1 MTGSETKPE
10 SDSSRLRS
18 PIQWAAIL
26 LGIYVAMH
34 LAVGGIIRLVEGQE
48 ATAAATQTS
57 ALAAD
62 ADRSDR
68 QSGADRSPNAD
79 ALDRVSVPVEDPDP
93 RECKLSLL
101 IDSDCIFE

>member
-10 SDSSRLRS
+10 SDSSGLRS
-18 PIQWAAIL
+18 PVQWAAIF
-26 LGIYVAMH
+26 LGIYIAMH

-48 ATAAATQTS
+48 VTAAAMQKS

-62 ADRSDR
+62 ADRDLDMK
-68 QSGADRSPNAD
+68 SGADRSSKAD
-79 ALDRVSVPVEDPDP
+79 ALDRVSLTVEGP

>member
-18 PIQWAAIL
+18 PIQWGAIL
-26 LGIYVAMH
+26 LGIYIAMH
-34 LAVGGIIRLVEGQE
+34 LAVGGIIRLVDGQE
-48 ATAAATQTS
+48 ATAAAMQTS

-62 ADRSDR
+62 AERESDRKPGVDRS
-68 QSGADRSPNAD
+68 SKAD
-79 ALDRVSVPVEDPDP
+79 ALDRVSLTVEGP